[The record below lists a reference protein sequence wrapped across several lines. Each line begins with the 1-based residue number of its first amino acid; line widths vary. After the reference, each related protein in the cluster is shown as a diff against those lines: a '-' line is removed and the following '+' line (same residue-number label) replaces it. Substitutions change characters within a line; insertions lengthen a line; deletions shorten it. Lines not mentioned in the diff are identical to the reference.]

1 MGDPELRPLVGRNVP
16 ILTVR
21 QELDEAFPVVAR
33 WVKVPGRIEIGVE
46 EGHGF
51 VVRAVENEQVVFE
64 VTDAENLDQALTAL
78 DKAVGARPS

>member
-1 MGDPELRPLVGRNVP
+1 VP

-21 QELDEAFPVVAR
+21 QELDEAFPAVAR
-33 WVKVPGRIEIGVE
+33 RVKALGRIEIGVE

-64 VTDAENLDQALTAL
+64 VADAENLDEALTAL
-78 DKAVGARPS
+78 DKAAGARLS